1 MVEISVFDV
10 CFSKLSIARV
20 LFVLFFFFF
29 ALSRKFGENFINNVT
44 V

>member
-20 LFVLFFFFF
+20 LFVLFFFF